1 MRQRNPIFHML
12 FEKYIDSTGLT
23 QERRAEQGEL
33 CGRGYGLRGGVMS
46 EELGVMGKPAAVF
59 PAGLVELAAHGTALY
74 SAGVRLP
81 STCDKTLGE
90 PPQSPHRS
98 TNGGKHRSPHS
109 RVPIVGSTAA
119 PFLLDVAGE
128 APEEAGEI
136 G

>member
-59 PAGLVELAAHGTALY
+59 PAGLVELASHGTGLY
-74 SAGVRLP
+74 SGRGDAAKYLRQNLRGTP
-81 STCDKTLGE
+81 SV
-90 PPQSPHRS
+90 PPS
-98 TNGGKHRSPHS
+98 
-109 RVPIVGSTAA
+109 
-119 PFLLDVAGE
+119 
-128 APEEAGEI
+128 
-136 G
+136 